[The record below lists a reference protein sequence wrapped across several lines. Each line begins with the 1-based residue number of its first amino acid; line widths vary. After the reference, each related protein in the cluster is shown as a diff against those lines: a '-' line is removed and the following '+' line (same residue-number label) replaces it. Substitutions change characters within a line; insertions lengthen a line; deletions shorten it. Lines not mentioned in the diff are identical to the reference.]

1 MLEVAVSLQKFRQQL
16 LEPIVSGCK
25 KSKTTLLIEK
35 TIYEARLLSHN
46 SMVTVL
52 FIYECI

>member
-16 LEPIVSGCK
+16 LKPIVSGCK

-35 TIYEARLLSHN
+35 MIYEARLLSHN

>member
-16 LEPIVSGCK
+16 LKPIVSGCK

-35 TIYEARLLSHN
+35 MIYEARLVAVPEPNDS
-46 SMVTVL
+46 TIG
-52 FIYECI
+52 FFT